1 MPAERLPMRK
11 IREILRL
18 RWDCRLANRQ
28 IARSCGIARST
39 VGEYVRRAEAA
50 GLSWPLPEHLTEA
63 GIEQM
68 LFPLPPAIPAAER
81 PVPQWSEVRQ
91 ELASKK
97 SVTLGLLWEEYKE
110 QHPQGYQYSRFCELY
125 REWTGK
131 LHLWMRQEHRAGEK
145 TFVDYCGQTVPVYD
159 TTAGA
164 VREAQVFV
172 AVLGASNYA
181 YAEATWTQSLPDWI
195 GSHVRAFAYFGGVT
209 ELVVHD
215 NLKSGVTRPCRYEPE
230 SNHAYLDLITHY
242 GVAALPGRV
251 RSPRDQAKV
260 EAGVQLI
267 QRWILARLRHR
278 KFFGL
283 AELNTEIRRLLED
296 LNRRPFKKLPGSRR
310 SQYEALDRPALKPLP
325 AEPYTYADWL
335 KATVHLDYHVD
346 VERHHYSVPYQLY
359 DKVVDVRLTERTVEC
374 FYKGQRVASHRRS
387 QEPHRHTT
395 VAEHMPPAH
404 RHYAEWTP
412 ERLAHWAR
420 QSGALTMQA
429 VEAIMGSRLHPQ
441 QGFRACMGVMRLGK
455 LYGAERLEAACGR
468 ALRLTAVSYRSI
480 NSILKSGLDRQSA
493 PMSPPAV
500 ASISHENIRGSQYYH
515 EGGSC

>member
-18 RWDCRLANRQ
+18 KWDCRLANRK
-28 IARSCGIARST
+28 IARSCGIGRST
-39 VGEYVRRAEAA
+39 VAEYARRAEAA
-50 GLSWPLPEHLTEA
+50 GLSWPLPEELTEA
-63 GIEQM
+63 QIEQL
-68 LFPLPPAIPAAER
+68 LFPPPPAIGSVER
-81 PVPQWSEVRQ
+81 LVPVWSEVRQ
-91 ELASKK
+91 ELHSKK
-97 SVTLGLLWEEYKE
+97 NVTLALLWEEYKE
-110 QHPQGYQYSRFCELY
+110 QNPQGYQYSRYCELY

-145 TFVDYCGQTVPVYD
+145 TFVDYCGQTVPIHD
-159 TTAGA
+159 PKGGA

-172 AVLGASNYA
+172 AVLGASSYA

-195 GSHVRAFAYFGGVT
+195 GSHVRAFSFFGGVT

-215 NLKSGVTRPCRYEPE
+215 NLKSGVKRPCRYEPE

-260 EAGVQLI
+260 EAGVQVV

-278 KFFGL
+278 KFFSL
-283 AELNTEIRRLLED
+283 SELNAEIRRLLED
-296 LNRRPFKKLPGSRR
+296 LNRRTFKKLPGSRR
-310 SQYEALDRPALKPLP
+310 SQFEALDRPALKPLP
-325 AEPYTYADWL
+325 TEPYAYAEWL
-335 KATVHLDYHVD
+335 TATVQMDYHVD

-359 DKVVDVRLTERTVEC
+359 KKLVDVRLTERTVEC
-374 FYKGQRVASHRRS
+374 FHKGQRVASHHRRR
-387 QEPHRHTT
+387 EPHRHTT

-412 ERLAHWAR
+412 ERIGHWAR
-420 QSGALTMQA
+420 QSGPKTLQA
-429 VEAIMGSRLHPQ
+429 VDAIMGSRLHPQ

-455 LYGAERLEAACGR
+455 VYGAERLEAACSR
-468 ALRLTAVSYRSI
+468 ALRLEALSYRSI
-480 NSILKSGLDRQSA
+480 NSILKSGLDRQSMPAA
-493 PMSPPAV
+493 PPPTTP
-500 ASISHENIRGSQYYH
+500 INHDNIRGSEYYQ
-515 EGGSC
+515 GAGSC

>member
-1 MPAERLPMRK
+1 MRK

-18 RWDCRLANRQ
+18 KWDCRLANRQ

-50 GLSWPLPEHLTEA
+50 GLSWPLPEQLTEA
-63 GIEQM
+63 GIEQL
-68 LFPLPPAIPAAER
+68 LFPPPPAIPTAER
-81 PVPQWSEVRQ
+81 PLPDWSEVRR
-91 ELASKK
+91 ELGSKK
-97 SVTLGLLWEEYKE
+97 NVTLGLLWEEYKE
-110 QHPQGYQYSRFCELY
+110 QHPQGYRYSRFCELY

-159 TTAGA
+159 PTAGA

-181 YAEATWTQSLPDWI
+181 YAESTWTQSLPDWI

-260 EAGVQLI
+260 EAGVQLV

-278 KFFGL
+278 KFFSL

-310 SQYEALDRPALKPLP
+310 SQFEALDRPALKPLP
-325 AEPYTYADWL
+325 AEPYAYADWL
-335 KATVHLDYHVD
+335 KARVQLDYHVD

-359 DKVVDVRLTERTVEC
+359 DKVLDVRLTERTVEC
-374 FYKGQRVASHRRS
+374 FHKGQRVASHRRS
-387 QEPHRHTT
+387 QETHRHTT

-412 ERLAHWAR
+412 ERLARWAR
-420 QSGALTMQA
+420 QSGPQTMAA
-429 VEAIMGSRLHPQ
+429 VEAIIGSRLHPQ

-455 LYGAERLEAACGR
+455 LYGAERLEGACGR
-468 ALRLTAVSYRSI
+468 ALRLAAVTYRSI
-480 NSILKSGLDRQSA
+480 NSILKSGLDRQAAPAPVPPSA
-493 PMSPPAV
+493 P
-500 ASISHENIRGSQYYH
+500 ISHENIRGSQYYH
-515 EGGSC
+515 GGGSC